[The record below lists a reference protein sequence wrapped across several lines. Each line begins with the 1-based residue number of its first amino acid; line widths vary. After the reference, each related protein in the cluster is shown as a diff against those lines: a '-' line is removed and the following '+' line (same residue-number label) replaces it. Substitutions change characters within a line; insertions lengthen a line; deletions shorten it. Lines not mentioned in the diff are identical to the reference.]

1 MATGLNK
8 WSRKELLALP
18 ERNWK
23 EVKAYSSL
31 LVFSTHRKH
40 DSGWANI
47 AVIGVV
53 DGYPKEVIT
62 VYSDDIKWSNAHTD
76 LTLRTDCALKSG
88 AIHFW
93 IPKGKFLVRAALSS
107 LSVEIQ
113 HE

>member
-1 MATGLNK
+1 MKNLNK

-18 ERNWK
+18 ERNWQ
-23 EVKAYSSL
+23 EVKTYSSL

-40 DSGWANI
+40 DSGWANM

-53 DGYPKEVIT
+53 DGYPKEIIT
-62 VYSDDIKWSNAHTD
+62 LNSDDIEWNNRHTN
-76 LTLRTDCALKSG
+76 LVVRTDCALKSG

-93 IPKGKFLVRAALSS
+93 VSKGKFIVGAALSS
-107 LSVEIQ
+107 LTVKIQ